1 MDSRNKP
8 LSPIQKNTVVNQ
20 VMARLKEL
28 ISSGAY
34 KPGDKLPTENELA
47 AQLGVGRSSIRETIK
62 VFNYLG
68 VLESKSAKGTFVCS
82 RSSISREALTWA
94 FLLGEDDLSMII
106 DMRAAIELWS
116 YLQLTTKFRV
126 SPDSVAPIL
135 YDLKSILEA
144 MDSAIMKSDFAA
156 VIQAD
161 YDFHRRIVSGVSN
174 TLFVDFYDM
183 LRAFLFK
190 EIEKSQGTYTD
201 RLRILA
207 EHTELLNAMTSGDL
221 RAAESAFLS
230 HIDNIKRLLGV
241 TKTPFATT

>member
-1 MDSRNKP
+1 MESPFVP
-8 LSPIQKNTVVNQ
+8 LRPIRKNTVVNQ
-20 VMARLKEL
+20 VMGRIKEL

-47 AQLGVGRSSIRETIK
+47 AQLGVGRSSIRETVK

-94 FLLGEDDLSMII
+94 LLLGRDDLSMII
-106 DMRAAIELWS
+106 DLRAAIELWS
-116 YLQLTTKFRV
+116 YLQLTV
-126 SPDSVAPIL
+126 EAAGSPEKPLPIL
-135 YDLKSILEA
+135 SDLGSILETMGRA
-144 MDSAIMKSDFAA
+144 IERQDSEA

-174 TLFVDFYDM
+174 SLFVDFYDI
-183 LRAFLFK
+183 LRAFLMK

-201 RLRILA
+201 RTMILA
-207 EHTELLNAMTSGDL
+207 EHRELLEAMASGNL
-221 RAAESAFLS
+221 SAAEGAFLR
-230 HIDNIKRLLGV
+230 HIDNIKRLLG
-241 TKTPFATT
+241 ASSA

>member
-1 MDSRNKP
+1 MDSPHEP
-8 LSPIQKNTVVNQ
+8 LRPIHKHTVVNQ
-20 VMARLKEL
+20 VMERLKEL

-47 AQLGVGRSSIRETIK
+47 AQLGVGRSSVRETIK

-106 DMRAAIELWS
+106 DMRAALELWS
-116 YLQLTTKFRV
+116 FLQLTINFRG
-126 SPDSVAPIL
+126 SPYSVAPIL
-135 YDLKSILEA
+135 ADLKSILAA
-144 MDSAIMKSDFAA
+144 MGRAIAGSDSAA

-161 YDFHRRIVSGVSN
+161 YDFHRRIVSGASN
-174 TLFVDFYDM
+174 SLFVDFYDM

-190 EIEKSQGTYTD
+190 EIEKSQGAYSD
-201 RLRILA
+201 RSMILS
-207 EHTELLNAMTSGDL
+207 EHRDLLDAMVSGDL
-221 RAAESAFLS
+221 NAAEAAYLS
-230 HIDNIKRLLGV
+230 HIDNIKNLLGV
-241 TKTPFATT
+241 KPRAGN